1 MGNVFPIVNIVK
13 ERGAG
18 AVVKESLIPAISV
31 LFLIVPQSLAYAL
44 LADVPPIYGL
54 YSSAFPLLAYTLLG
68 TSGQVAAGPV
78 AMLSLLSAD
87 AISMLPNVDPA
98 DKLALIHLLTFMLGM
113 FSVILG
119 LLRLGNITQLLS
131 HEVLSGF
138 TTAAAI
144 IIGSSQLKYVFG
156 VQIGR
161 HRYPIGTLIES
172 LSQIPNANIVEL
184 SISAFSFLV
193 LILLKIWKK
202 RNSVRG
208 NNNNDGARKNVRPS
222 MIFKLIS
229 IAAKFSALFVVG
241 LGSIIAGV
249 LMANGINVKVV
260 GKQPTGIP
268 APSMMLS
275 NPSVLARLPELI
287 LPSFTMALIGFA
299 ETYAAAKA
307 YDENEV
313 VEPNRELVAMG
324 TANVVGSFLNAIPV
338 AGSLSRTAVN
348 ADAGSKTTLSN
359 FFTGLGVILVLLL
372 LSPIIEYVPYSTL
385 ASVIITAV
393 VGLIKVEAFKQAWK
407 VHRSDFVVLI
417 MTLVATLG
425 LGIETGIAIGA
436 IVSIL
441 NIIRENASP
450 HMPLLG
456 KVDTEGPQ
464 WRDIERSPNA
474 NLPPNS
480 LVFRLD
486 SSLFFGNSAAFKKKV
501 ISELNIRNDSKEDD
515 GNIDNVIIDL
525 TPVNRVDLSGL
536 LMLSSLEDKLK
547 ADGIALAFVGAKGA
561 VRDTFQRWVLAS
573 ETDLFQQCP
582 TVQKAIQ
589 PKTVDVVI
597 DNQVE
602 TKVRFRETKKVKKKV
617 EEVGESKTEDSHG
630 SPIGVRDIE
639 MV

>member
-172 LSQIPNANIVEL
+172 LSQIPNANIVEV
-184 SISAFSFLV
+184 SISAVSFVV
-193 LILLKIWKK
+193 LILLKIWQK
-202 RNSVRG
+202 RNSATG
-208 NNNNDGARKNVRPS
+208 NDGARKNEKTS
-222 MIFKLIS
+222 IIFKLVS
-229 IAAKFSALFVVG
+229 IAARFSALFVVG

-338 AGSLSRTAVN
+338 AGSLPRTAVN

-385 ASVIITAV
+385 ASIIITAV
-393 VGLIKVEAFKQAWK
+393 VGLVKVEAFKQAWK

-501 ISELNIRNDSKEDD
+501 ISELNVRNDSKEDD

-573 ETDLFQQCP
+573 ERDLFQQYP